1 MDTNNLQSGIKIMTL
16 SLTVSAKGNTNSD
29 IEEVLKRAYL
39 ELVQGGVSESYKD
52 EEKEYFFEV
61 SGEED

>member
-1 MDTNNLQSGIKIMTL
+1 MAL

-29 IEEVLKRAYL
+29 IEEALERAYL
-39 ELVQGGVSESYKD
+39 ELVQGAISESYKD
-52 EEKEYFFEV
+52 EDKEFFFEV

>member
-1 MDTNNLQSGIKIMTL
+1 MTL

-52 EEKEYFFEV
+52 EEKEFFFEL